1 MNTDSMNFNYL
12 ESVVLGILIISY
24 PDIVGGYL
32 PWALTIASL
41 LIIVSIIGI
50 FLHYQ
55 NKLNYW
61 QILSTICILQFLWS
75 YFLYLIIRYNLNHH
89 LAWVLVMF
97 TVVVLCRGIYAAYI
111 DAKKYLNLQEDLHA
125 LNKLKK
131 FQEDSKNIDWKKLK
145 K

>member
-1 MNTDSMNFNYL
+1 MGFNYL
-12 ESVVLGILIISY
+12 ESIILGILIISY
-24 PDIVGGYL
+24 PDIVGVCL
-32 PWALTIASL
+32 PWTLTIASL
-41 LIIVSIIGI
+41 LIIVSVIGI
-50 FLHYQ
+50 FLHYR

-75 YFLYLIIRYNLNHH
+75 YFLYLIIRDNLNHR
-89 LAWVLVMF
+89 LAWVLIMF

-111 DAKKYLNLQEDLHA
+111 DAKKYLNLQENLQEDLYA

-131 FQEDSKNIDWKKLK
+131 FQEDSKNIDRKKLK